1 MGLTALE
8 VERAKPREKLYRIFD
23 GEGLYL
29 EITPKG
35 RKRWRVK
42 YVFNGRERRLAL
54 GKYPAVSL
62 AQARERLKT
71 VHQQRSSG
79 TDPAL
84 AKKAAQ
90 NLAVLDADQTVEGIA
105 REWYAK
111 FSPAWA
117 ESHGK
122 KILRRLESYIFPWLG
137 KTPVRGVQPLEL
149 LACLRRIEKQGTQET
164 AKRTLQAG
172 GRVLRY
178 AVATGR
184 AERDFTRDLQGALA
198 PVAKKRR
205 ATLLDPKAIG
215 ALLAAIDGYEGSL
228 VTRAALK
235 LGPLVFVRPGELRQ
249 AEWTEFDLEKP
260 EWRIPP
266 ERMKMRTTHLVPLAR
281 QAVAILEDLRPLTG
295 RGKFVFPSE
304 LTFERPMSD
313 NTLNSA
319 LRRLGYQS
327 HVITPHGFRA
337 MASTLLNEQGWNRDA
352 IERQLAHIEGNDV
365 RAAYN
370 YADYLV
376 ERRKMMQAW
385 ADYLQT
391 LFEAA
396 KSPPSARSKK
406 RGRPA
411 DITA

>member
-1 MGLTALE
+1 MGLSALQIE
-8 VERAKPREKLYRIFD
+8 HAKAGAKLYRLFD
-23 GEGLYL
+23 GEGLFI
-29 EITPKG
+29 EITPTG
-35 RKRWRVK
+35 AKRWRVK
-42 YVFNGRERRLAL
+42 YFLNGRERRLSL
-54 GKYPAVSL
+54 GIYPAVSL
-62 AQARERLKT
+62 AQARERLKA
-71 VHQQRSSG
+71 VHGQVAEG

-84 AKKAAQ
+84 AKAAAE
-90 NLAVLDADQTVEGIA
+90 NLAALDATQTVEGIG

-111 FSPAWA
+111 YSPAWA
-117 ESHGK
+117 DSHGSK
-122 KILRRLESYIFPWLG
+122 VLRRLERYIFPWLG
-137 KTPVRGVQPLEL
+137 KTPIRGVQPLEL
-149 LACLRRIEKQGTQET
+149 LACLQRIEKQGRQET
-164 AKRTLQAG
+164 AKRTLQAF
-172 GRVLRY
+172 GRVMRY

-198 PVAKKRR
+198 PVTKKRR

-215 ALLAAIDGYEGSL
+215 GLLAAIDGYDGSL

-235 LGPLVFVRPGELRQ
+235 LAPLVFVRPGELRQ
-249 AEWTEFDLEKP
+249 AEWSDFDFEKP

-266 ERMKMRTTHLVPLAR
+266 ERMKMRVTHLVPLAR
-281 QAVAILEDLRPLTG
+281 QAVVILEDLKPVTG
-295 RGKFVFPSE
+295 RGKYVFPSE
-304 LTFERPMSD
+304 ITYDRPMSN

-352 IERQLAHIEGNDV
+352 IERQLAHMEHNDV

-385 ADYLQT
+385 ADYLNM
-391 LFEAA
+391 LFHAA
-396 KSPPSARSKK
+396 QSPPAVRPKK
-406 RGRPA
+406 RGRLA
-411 DITA
+411 DITV

>member
-1 MGLTALE
+1 MGLSALE
-8 VERAKPREKLYRIFD
+8 VERARAREKLYRLFD

-29 EITPKG
+29 EVTPAG
-35 RKRWRVK
+35 ARRWRVK
-42 YVFNGRERRLAL
+42 YRLHGRERRLSL
-54 GKYPAVSL
+54 GLYPKVSL

-71 VHQQRSSG
+71 VREQVAAG

-84 AKKAAQ
+84 ARLAAENLKALPVAE
-90 NLAVLDADQTVEGIA
+90 TVEGVA

-117 ESHGK
+117 ESHGS
-122 KILRRLESYIFPWLG
+122 KILRRLETYIFPWLG
-137 KTPVRGVQPLEL
+137 KTPIKGLQPLEL
-149 LACLRRIEKQGTQET
+149 LACVRRIEKQGTQET
-164 AKRTLQAG
+164 AKRTLQAC
-172 GRVLRY
+172 GRILRF

-198 PVAKKRR
+198 PTPKKRR
-205 ATLLDPKAIG
+205 ATLLEPRAIG
-215 ALLAAIDGYEGSL
+215 ALLAAIDSYQGSL

-235 LGPLVFVRPGELRQ
+235 LAPLVFVRPGELRQ
-249 AEWTEFDLEKP
+249 AEWSEFDLEKT
-260 EWRIPP
+260 EWRIPA
-266 ERMKMRTTHLVPLAR
+266 ERMKMKITHLVPLAR
-281 QAVAILEDLRPLTG
+281 QAVAILEDLKPFTV
-295 RGKFVFPSE
+295 RGTYVFPSE
-304 LTFERPMSD
+304 LTFERAMSD

-319 LRRLGYQS
+319 LKRLGYQS

-352 IERQLAHIEGNDV
+352 IERQLAHIEQNDV

-370 YADYLV
+370 YADYLG
-376 ERRKMMQAW
+376 ERRRMMQAW
-385 ADYLQT
+385 ADYLDT

-396 KSPPSARSKK
+396 KSPPCAQPKR

>member
-1 MGLTALE
+1 MGLSALE
-8 VERAKPREKLYRIFD
+8 IERAKAREKLYRIFD

-29 EITPKG
+29 EVTPLG

-42 YVFNGRERRLAL
+42 YHLHGRERRLAL

-62 AQARERLKT
+62 AQARERVKT
-71 VHQQRSSG
+71 VHQQLAAG

-84 AKKAAQ
+84 ARAAAA
-90 NLAVLDADQTVEGIA
+90 NLAVLDASQTIEGVA

-111 FSPAWA
+111 FSPTWA
-117 ESHGK
+117 QSHGS
-122 KILRRLESYIFPWLG
+122 KILRRLETYIFPWLG
-137 KTPVRGVQPLEL
+137 KTPIRGAQPLEL
-149 LACLRRIEKQGTQET
+149 LACLRRIEQQGTQET
-164 AKRTLQAG
+164 AKRTLQAF
-172 GRVLRY
+172 GRVMRY

-184 AERDFTRDLQGALA
+184 AERDFTRDLIGALA
-198 PVAKKRR
+198 PVQRKHR
-205 ATLLDPKAIG
+205 ACLLDPKAIG
-215 ALLAAIDGYEGSL
+215 ALLCAIDGYEGSL
-228 VTRAALK
+228 VTRCALK
-235 LGPLVFVRPGELRQ
+235 LAPLVFVRPGELRQ
-249 AEWTEFDLEKP
+249 AEWRELDLEKA
-260 EWRIPP
+260 EWRIPA
-266 ERMKMRTTHLVPLAR
+266 ERMKMRTPHLVPLAR
-281 QAVAILEDLRPLTG
+281 QAVVLLEDIRPLTG
-295 RGKFVFPSE
+295 RGLYVFPGE
-304 LTFERPMSD
+304 LTFERPMSN
-313 NTLNSA
+313 NTMNAA
-319 LRRLGYQS
+319 LRRLGYPS

-352 IERQLAHIEGNDV
+352 IERQLAHIEQNDV

-385 ADYLQT
+385 ADYLGS

-396 KSPPSARSKK
+396 RSAPIVRAKK